1 MIWLIPIAI
10 IILLHLN
17 ENKNVKFADNMQLT
31 KDFNLAEFTKHGN
44 TLPLELLPN
53 MQELANNLQV
63 LRDYLNEPIL
73 INSGYRS
80 PEYNNKVGGVK
91 NSQHTKGRASDI
103 RVNSLTPKELHDVIE
118 KLISEK
124 KMKQGGLGLY
134 GTFVH
139 YDVRGT
145 KARWNG

>member
-53 MQELANNLQV
+53 IQELANNLQV

-80 PEYNNKVGGVK
+80 PEYNKKVGGVK
-91 NSQHTKGRASDI
+91 NSQHTKGRAADI

-118 KLISEK
+118 KLIADK